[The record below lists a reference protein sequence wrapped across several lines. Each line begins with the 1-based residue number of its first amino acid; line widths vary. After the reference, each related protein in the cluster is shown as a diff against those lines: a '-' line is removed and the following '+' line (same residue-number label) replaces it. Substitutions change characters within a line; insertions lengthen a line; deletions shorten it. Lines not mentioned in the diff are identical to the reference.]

1 MVLAFNLFIVL
12 RTIDGN
18 YYFSQFLI
26 FSFGFYLFSDF
37 KFSTNHQTRGAY
49 ITTLNLPTWT
59 RPRIVRS
66 HSHLQADMNLYKAS
80 YTALNLFMFGYIFS
94 ISPLILSKYLH
105 LLALTSFQGHEFY
118 KTLTQQCI
126 IYCFDYLLQNHV
138 PFNSK
143 IFLCGGLFIIF
154 FLVLFQTSFHPIRTF
169 LIQPH
174 QKMQVYLNQFL
185 FHNPIKK
192 CWHNLK

>member
-18 YYFSQFLI
+18 YCFSQFPI

-126 IYCFDYLLQNHV
+126 IYCFDYLLQNHL

-143 IFLCGGLFIIF
+143 FFLCGGLFIIF
-154 FLVLFQTSFHPIRTF
+154 FFGSFPNIFPPHPNIFNSTPPNNVGI
-169 LIQPH
+169 L
-174 QKMQVYLNQFL
+174 K
-185 FHNPIKK
+185 PISFS
-192 CWHNLK
+192 